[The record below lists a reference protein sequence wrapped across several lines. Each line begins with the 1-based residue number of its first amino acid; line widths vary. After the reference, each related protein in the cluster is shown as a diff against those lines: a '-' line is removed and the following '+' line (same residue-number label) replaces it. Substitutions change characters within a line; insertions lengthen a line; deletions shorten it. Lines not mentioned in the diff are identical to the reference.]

1 MDDDRRLALRADLL
15 RTSEVGRKTW
25 QRGVVLIALVPAVLS
40 GAVIA
45 LFGIGGLLGALALI
59 FAGLYTFVGGIT
71 GLALFAGGV
80 AEHRHSTKQ
89 LKALDALYQLPAA
102 RVVRS

>member
-1 MDDDRRLALRADLL
+1 MDERRLALRADLL
-15 RTSEVGRKTW
+15 RTRERGRTLW
-25 QRGVVLIALVPAVLS
+25 QRGVLLIGLVPVFLG

-45 LFGIGGLLGALALI
+45 LFELGGLLGPLAVI
-59 FAGLYTFVGGIT
+59 FAGLYAFVGGLA
-71 GLALFAGGV
+71 GMALFAAGV
-80 AEHRHSTKQ
+80 SDHRHSAKQ